1 MEELDLKE
9 LFSLFW
15 NKKGIIVVFILIFAI
30 IGVVYSYYYV
40 KPKYKSETSLLIVK
54 EQTTT
59 MKSSASDETTLTT
72 ADLTLN
78 QKLASTYSE
87 LVTSRTVLRKLIN
100 DLNLT
105 MTEKQLKSS
114 ISVSLVKDSELIKI
128 TVTNSDPVNAKIIAT
143 ELVQAF
149 IDQITETYK
158 MDNVSIID
166 APEVENEPY
175 NINHKKDIAIF
186 AMVGLVLAAAYIL
199 VANMI
204 DTTVKGK
211 DDIEANT
218 KLTVLTEIPIC
229 DFSDALI
236 TKKGGRR

>member
-9 LFSLFW
+9 LFNLFW
-15 NKKGIIVVFILIFAI
+15 SKKGIIAIFILVFAI
-30 IGVVYSYYYV
+30 IGIVYSYYFV
-40 KPKYKSETSLLIVK
+40 KPRYKSETSLLIVK

-59 MKSSASDETTLTT
+59 STTSTSTDTLTT

-87 LVTSRTVLRKLIN
+87 LVTSKTVLKKIIN
-100 DLNLT
+100 DLNLN

-128 TVTNSDPVNAKIIAT
+128 TVTNADPVNAKVIAT
-143 ELVQAF
+143 ELVSAF

-166 APEVENEPY
+166 AAEVEKDPY
-175 NINHKKDIAIF
+175 NINHKKDVAIF
-186 AMVGLVLAAAYIL
+186 AMIGLVLAAAYIL

-211 DDIEANT
+211 DDIETNA
-218 KLTVLTEIPIC
+218 KLTVLTQIPTC
-229 DFSDALI
+229 NFNDELI
-236 TKKGGRR
+236 TRKGGRR

>member
-100 DLNLT
+100 DLNLN

-128 TVTNSDPVNAKIIAT
+128 TVTNADPVNAKIIAT
-143 ELVQAF
+143 ALV
-149 IDQITETYK
+149 
-158 MDNVSIID
+158 
-166 APEVENEPY
+166 
-175 NINHKKDIAIF
+175 
-186 AMVGLVLAAAYIL
+186 
-199 VANMI
+199 
-204 DTTVKGK
+204 
-211 DDIEANT
+211 
-218 KLTVLTEIPIC
+218 
-229 DFSDALI
+229 
-236 TKKGGRR
+236 